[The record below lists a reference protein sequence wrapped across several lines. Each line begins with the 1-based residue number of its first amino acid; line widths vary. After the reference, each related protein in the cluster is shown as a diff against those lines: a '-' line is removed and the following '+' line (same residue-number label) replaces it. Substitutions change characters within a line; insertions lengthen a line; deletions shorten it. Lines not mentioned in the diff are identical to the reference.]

1 MTDIERWIGL
11 HEAELHELAE
21 RTETHDDTIH
31 FLATLVLAGWTD
43 DAIYEQLRD
52 LVPSLD
58 GQRSPLEG
66 ASALLE
72 EVRRLAAT
80 A

>member
-66 ASALLE
+66 APALLE